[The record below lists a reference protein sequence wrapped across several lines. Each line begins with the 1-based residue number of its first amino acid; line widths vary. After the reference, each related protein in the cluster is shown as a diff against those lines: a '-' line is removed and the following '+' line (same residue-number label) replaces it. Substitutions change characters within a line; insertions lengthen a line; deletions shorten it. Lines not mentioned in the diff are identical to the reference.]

1 MWLRLKISWL
11 INLLTLSKKSLLLG
25 LSAWRK
31 VLFSWW
37 ARILPRKLSLI
48 RAEKWK
54 RRPLLHQESD
64 LFPTLTLAPPYWRTE
79 QFSLGG
85 CRKSQGHGYE
95 RWSMKNHGYERRQH
109 IKESIKKPRPER
121 GGERVFLGFQGA
133 GKLALAETKQFEN
146 FPDYSNAQL
155 RIVIWWSGVKPKY
168 CLSKCCLESC
178 HPIYHPSSR
187 TKSCIKFTICS
198 LFKFCT
204 QCKFYIKESIGWL
217 VLEWP
222 TLHLELCI
230 LQWSYFEDLSNQGTC
245 NLIYTNSTANCK

>member
-1 MWLRLKISWL
+1 MRLKISWL
-11 INLLTLSKKSLLLG
+11 INWSTLSIKSFPLG

-31 VLFSWW
+31 VWFSWW
-37 ARILPRKLSLI
+37 MRILPRKLGLN

-54 RRPLLHQESD
+54 RRPQLHQESD
-64 LFPTLTLAPPYWRTE
+64 QIFFQPLHLHPHIGGPNNSAWGDVGSHKVMGMSVDRWKIMGMNVGSKLK
-79 QFSLGG
+79 LGG
-85 CRKSQGHGYE
+85 
-95 RWSMKNHGYERRQH
+95 
-109 IKESIKKPRPER
+109 SIKKPRPER

-146 FPDYSNAQL
+146 FPRLFKWQL

-204 QCKFYIKESIGWL
+204 QCKF
-217 VLEWP
+217 
-222 TLHLELCI
+222 
-230 LQWSYFEDLSNQGTC
+230 
-245 NLIYTNSTANCK
+245 

>member
-1 MWLRLKISWL
+1 MLDGRFCLVGGRGYFLGSSVWIELKSGRAARSFTENLTRYLSLSCLRPHIGGP
-11 INLLTLSKKSLLLG
+11 NN
-25 LSAWRK
+25 SAWVDVGSHK
-31 VLFSWW
+31 VMRMS
-37 ARILPRKLSLI
+37 R
-48 RAEKWK
+48 
-54 RRPLLHQESD
+54 
-64 LFPTLTLAPPYWRTE
+64 
-79 QFSLGG
+79 
-85 CRKSQGHGYE
+85 
-95 RWSMKNHGYERRQH
+95 SMKNHGYERRQH